1 MTTGEQLERI
11 QKVINF
17 AAKIAH
23 GGARKYDHVTPIMKE
38 LQWMSIADKINFDIS
53 IFMFKVINQIL
64 PEWLFRFPKVGD
76 IQSRLTRQVN
86 DLVVYRTST
95 DIGARAI
102 SIKGPKIWNSI
113 PLNIRTS
120 STISVFKEKLK
131 KHILNDNA

>member
-1 MTTGEQLERI
+1 MRFQFEL
-11 QKVINF
+11 V
-17 AAKIAH
+17 
-23 GGARKYDHVTPIMKE
+23 HVTPIMKE
-38 LQWMSIADKINFDIS
+38 LQWMRIADKINFDIS
-53 IFMFKVINQIL
+53 IFTFKVINQML
-64 PEWLFRFPKVGD
+64 PDWLFRFPSVGD

-113 PLNIRTS
+113 PLNIKTS